1 VFPSEYLAELYLQAL
16 GRSRIFL
23 IIIGMFMFKVPSQFR
38 LALIPLSVLLAYS
51 TTTYAQETK
60 EETDKSKV
68 KQSAAVKPAPA
79 AGVQKVEIS
88 GAKGYDERRQDTASK
103 IVVTQEDIV
112 RYGDTNIGDVLKR
125 LPGVT
130 IGGVQ
135 GRGGAVRMRGLGA
148 GYTQIMLNGEPSPPG
163 FSVDSISPDNIE
175 RIEVIRAATAELST
189 QSIAGAINIVL
200 KKAIVT
206 AQRELKVGMSEE
218 NGKYGVNASLQLSD
232 KVGKMSYSV
241 SGNLTHGEFGRPD
254 TSTEVRTDIDPI
266 KSYVHASK
274 TESEG
279 KFQSIGLSP
288 RINWILANGDVL
300 TSQSFANIN
309 RFTNRNV
316 QTTVADKANDYL
328 FLNEASNNVSNSS
341 SIRTNLNYVHKLA
354 DSAKLDVRFGA
365 NYNQRDGENFSNAQ
379 SVKQTLNRAYRSES
393 TDNGFTYG
401 GKYTA
406 PFVEDHALAAG
417 WDGGFSKRSDS
428 AKRDDILTGIGPIR
442 ANNTDESY
450 GADVNRLALF
460 VQDEWNYS
468 KALSI
473 YAGVRWE
480 GIDTKSAGSTYAE
493 IKNRSSV
500 LSPILQTLYK
510 IPGSKNDQVR
520 LGITRTYKAP
530 DTGRLIP
537 RLFLSANNS
546 ETSPDSMGNPN
557 LKPELA
563 WGLDAGF
570 EHYLTDGGILSVNF
584 FLRRIEDFTRTSIE
598 KYIDKN
604 GDRRWVSIPT
614 NSGLANTRGIEFDA
628 KFPLRTLM
636 EEAPAIDFRA
646 NLAFNTSTVNSVP
659 GPNNRLDSQTP
670 VSANFGVDYKLDD
683 VPLTLGGNLSFQNA
697 GTVRVSEK
705 QTTYGIPKR
714 VLDVYA
720 LWKFDTKSNLRVAL
734 GNALH
739 QDNFS
744 SNTYTD
750 TSGSVVRTSNSQ
762 THLALRVNYEYKF

>member
-1 VFPSEYLAELYLQAL
+1 
-16 GRSRIFL
+16 
-23 IIIGMFMFKVPSQFR
+23 MFSVPSQFR

-51 TTTYAQETK
+51 TSASAQQAQ
-60 EETDKSKV
+60 EETDKTKP
-68 KQSAAVKPAPA
+68 KQTAPANAQTPAPA
-79 AGVQKVEIS
+79 VQKVQVS

-135 GRGGAVRMRGLGA
+135 GRGGAIRMRGLGA

-163 FSVDSISPDNIE
+163 FSLDSLSPDNIE

-206 AQRELKVGMSEE
+206 AQRELKLGMSEE

-232 KVGKMSYSV
+232 KVGKLSYSV
-241 SGNLTHGEFGRPD
+241 SGNLMSGEFGRPD
-254 TSTEVRTDIDPI
+254 SSTEVFTDN
-266 KSYVHASK
+266 KGLVTLSRAST

-279 KFQSIGLSP
+279 KFESIGISP
-288 RINWILANGDVL
+288 RINWLLENGDML
-300 TSQSFANIN
+300 TSQSFVNAN
-309 RFTNRNV
+309 RFTNHNQQV
-316 QTTVADKANDYL
+316 TTTSIGEKPL
-328 FLNEASNNVSNSS
+328 FLNENSSNTSNST

-365 NYNQRDGENFSNAQ
+365 NYNQRDGENISNAQ
-379 SVKQTLNRAYRSES
+379 GVSQTLARSYLSDS

-428 AKRDDILTGIGPIR
+428 NTRRDVIAGNGPITPF
-442 ANNTDESY
+442 NTDEAYS
-450 GADVNRLALF
+450 ADVNRLALF

-480 GIDTKSAGSTYAE
+480 GIDTSSQGNTYSE

-520 LGITRTYKAP
+520 VGLTRTYKAP

-537 RLFLSANNS
+537 RRFLSTNNS
-546 ETSPDSMGNPN
+546 ATSPDNMGNPN

-584 FLRRIEDFTRTSIE
+584 FLRRIEDFTRTSIVN
-598 KYIDKN
+598 D
-604 GDRRWVSIPT
+604 GRWVAMPT
-614 NSGLANTRGIEFDA
+614 NDGLATTRGVEFDA
-628 KFPLRTLM
+628 KLPLRSVM
-636 EEAPAIDFRA
+636 ADAPAVDFRA
-646 NLAFNTSTVNSVP
+646 NLAFNSSSVNSVP

-697 GTVRVSEK
+697 GPVRVSVN
-705 QTTYGIPKR
+705 QSTYGIPKR

-720 LWKFDTKSNLRVAL
+720 LWKFTNQTNLRVAL

-739 QDNFS
+739 QDNVS
-744 SNTYTD
+744 SSTYADAT
-750 TSGSVVRTSNSQ
+750 GSLVRTNTSQ
-762 THLALRVNYEYKF
+762 THLALRVNFEHKF

>member
-1 VFPSEYLAELYLQAL
+1 
-16 GRSRIFL
+16 
-23 IIIGMFMFKVPSQFR
+23 MFKVPSQFR

-51 TTTYAQETK
+51 STASAQESQGA
-60 EETDKSKV
+60 TDKKQV
-68 KQSAAVKPAPA
+68 KQTAPAKPAAPTT
-79 AGVQKVEIS
+79 GVQKVEVS

-135 GRGGAVRMRGLGA
+135 GRGGAIRMRGLGA

-163 FSVDSISPDNIE
+163 FSLDSISPDNIE

-206 AQRELKVGMSEE
+206 AQRELKIGMSEE

-254 TSTEVRTDIDPI
+254 TSTEVRTDIDPNRSYYHSS
-266 KSYVHASK
+266 KS
-274 TESEG
+274 ESEG
-279 KFQSIGLSP
+279 KFQSIGISP
-288 RINWILANGDVL
+288 RINWLLENGDVL
-300 TSQSFANIN
+300 TSQSFANVN
-309 RFTNRNV
+309 RFTSRNV
-316 QTTVADKANDYL
+316 QTTTTDKASDAL
-328 FLNEASNNVSNSS
+328 FLNETSKNASDSS
-341 SIRTNLNYVHKLA
+341 SIRTNLNYVRKLA
-354 DSAKLDVRFGA
+354 DSAKLDVRLGA
-365 NYNQRDGENFSNAQ
+365 NYNQREGENFSLAQ
-379 SVKQTLNRAYRSES
+379 SSKQTLDRSYRSES

-417 WDGGFSKRSDS
+417 WDGGFSKRSDT
-428 AKRDDILTGIGPIR
+428 AKRNDVLTGTGPIR

-450 GADVNRLALF
+450 DADVNRLALF
-460 VQDEWNYS
+460 IQDEWNYS

-480 GIDTKSAGSTYAE
+480 GIDTKSSGSTYAE

-510 IPGSKNDQVR
+510 IPGSKNDQLR

-537 RLFLSANNS
+537 RLFLSSNNT

-563 WGLDAGF
+563 WGLDTGF
-570 EHYLTDGGILSVNF
+570 EHYLSDGGILSVNF
-584 FLRRIEDFTRTSIE
+584 FIRRIEDFTRTSIE
-598 KYIDKN
+598 KYTDKN
-604 GDRRWVSIPT
+604 GLLRYVAMPT
-614 NSGLANTRGIEFDA
+614 NSGLATTRGVEFDA

-636 EEAPAIDFRA
+636 EDAPAIDFRA
-646 NLAFNTSTVNSVP
+646 NLAFNSSKVNSVP

-670 VSANFGVDYKLDD
+670 VSANLGIDYKLDD

-697 GTVRVSEK
+697 GMVRVSSN
-705 QTTYGIPKR
+705 QSTYGVPKR

-720 LWKFDTKSNLRVAL
+720 LWKFDNKSNLRVAL

-744 SNTYTD
+744 SSTYAD
-750 TSGSVVRTSNSQ
+750 ASGTTVRTTTSQ

>member
-1 VFPSEYLAELYLQAL
+1 
-16 GRSRIFL
+16 
-23 IIIGMFMFKVPSQFR
+23 MFKVPSQFR

-60 EETDKSKV
+60 EETDKSKAKQATV
-68 KQSAAVKPAPA
+68 KAAPA

-163 FSVDSISPDNIE
+163 FSLDSISPDNIE

-288 RINWILANGDVL
+288 RINWMLANGDVL

-316 QTTVADKANDYL
+316 KTTIADKASDYL
-328 FLNEASNNVSNSS
+328 FLDETSNNVSNSS

-365 NYNQRDGENFSNAQ
+365 NYNQRDGENFLLARTT
-379 SVKQTLNRAYRSES
+379 KQILNRDNRSES

-428 AKRDDILTGIGPIR
+428 AIRDDELTTIGTNPISNSLELIKPNDSNE
-442 ANNTDESY
+442 AYS
-450 GADVNRLALF
+450 AKVNRLALF

-480 GIDTKSAGSTYAE
+480 GIETKSAGNSYAE
-493 IKNRSSV
+493 ITNRSSV

-537 RLFLSANNS
+537 RLFKNVNNS
-546 ETSPDSMGNPN
+546 ATSPDSMGNPN

-570 EHYLTDGGILSVNF
+570 EHYLTDGGILSVNVF
-584 FLRRIEDFTRTSIE
+584 MRRIEDFTVTSID
-598 KYIDKN
+598 KYINDIGENRFISK
-604 GDRRWVSIPT
+604 PT

-628 KFPLRTLM
+628 KFPLRTLI
-636 EEAPAIDFRA
+636 EDAPAIDFRA
-646 NLAFNTSTVNSVP
+646 NLAFNFSNVSAVT

-670 VSANFGVDYKLDD
+670 VSANLGIDYKLDD
-683 VPLTLGGNLSFQNA
+683 MPLTLGGNLSFQNA
-697 GTVRVSEK
+697 GTVRISDK

-720 LWKFDTKSNLRVAL
+720 LWKFDNKSNLRVAL
-734 GNALH
+734 GNVLH

-744 SNTYTD
+744 SSTYID
-750 TSGSVVRTSNSQ
+750 AGSSLVSTSNSQ

>member
-1 VFPSEYLAELYLQAL
+1 
-16 GRSRIFL
+16 
-23 IIIGMFMFKVPSQFR
+23 MFSVPSQFR

-51 TTTYAQETK
+51 ATATAQQAPQTPQVQET
-60 EETDKSKV
+60 TDKTKT
-68 KQSAAVKPAPA
+68 KQTAPANAQTPAPA
-79 AGVQKVEIS
+79 VQKVQIS

-135 GRGGAVRMRGLGA
+135 GRGGAIRMRGLGA

-163 FSVDSISPDNIE
+163 FSLDSISPDNIE

-206 AQRELKVGMSEE
+206 AQRELKFGLSEE
-218 NGKYGVNASLQLSD
+218 NGKLGLNASLQLSD
-232 KVGKMSYSV
+232 KVGKMSYSI
-241 SGNLTHGEFGRPD
+241 SGNLNHGEFGRPD
-254 TSTEVRTDIDPI
+254 SSTEVFTDN
-266 KSYVHASK
+266 KGVVTLSRASK
-274 TESEG
+274 TENEG
-279 KFQSIGLSP
+279 KFESIGLSP
-288 RINWILANGDVL
+288 RINWMLENGDVL
-300 TSQSFANIN
+300 TSQSFVNAN
-309 RFTNRNV
+309 RFTSRNESV
-316 QTTVADKANDYL
+316 TTTLIGEKPL
-328 FLNEASNNVSNSS
+328 FLNENSS
-341 SIRTNLNYVHKLA
+341 NTSDSTSIRTNLNYVHKLA
-354 DSAKLDVRFGA
+354 DSAKLDVRLGA
-365 NYNQRDGENFSNAQ
+365 NYNQRDGENNSHAQ
-379 SVKQTLNRAYRSES
+379 GVSQTLVRNYASES

-417 WDGGFSKRSDS
+417 WDGGYSKRSDGNTR
-428 AKRDDILTGIGPIR
+428 RDVITGTGPIMPF
-442 ANNTDESY
+442 NTDESY
-450 GADVNRLALF
+450 AANVNRLALF

-480 GIDTKSAGSTYAE
+480 GIDTSSQGSTYSE

-520 LGITRTYKAP
+520 VGLTRTYKAP

-537 RLFLSANNS
+537 RRFLSTNNS
-546 ETSPDSMGNPN
+546 ATSPDSMGNPN

-584 FLRRIEDFTRTSIE
+584 FLRRIEDFTRTSIVN
-598 KYIDKN
+598 D
-604 GDRRWVSIPT
+604 GRWVAMPT
-614 NSGLANTRGIEFDA
+614 NDGLATTRGVEFDA
-628 KFPLRTLM
+628 KLPLRSVM
-636 EEAPAIDFRA
+636 ADAPAIDFRA
-646 NLAFNTSTVNSVP
+646 NLAFNSSSVNSVP

-670 VSANFGVDYKLDD
+670 VSANLGVDYKLDN

-697 GTVRVSEK
+697 GPVRISVNQS
-705 QTTYGIPKR
+705 TYGIPKR

-720 LWKFDTKSNLRVAL
+720 LWKFDNQTNLRVAL

-739 QDNFS
+739 QDNLS
-744 SNTYTD
+744 SSTYTD
-750 TSGSVVRTSNSQ
+750 ASGSLVRTNTSQ
-762 THLALRVNYEYKF
+762 THLALRVNFEHKF

>member
-1 VFPSEYLAELYLQAL
+1 
-16 GRSRIFL
+16 
-23 IIIGMFMFKVPSQFR
+23 MFTVPSHFR
-38 LALIPLSVLLAYS
+38 LALIPLSVLLAYNPS
-51 TTTYAQETK
+51 THAQE
-60 EETDKSKV
+60 V
-68 KQSAAVKPAPA
+68 KLEAEKPKAKQAVPAKPTAPVA
-79 AGVQKVEIS
+79 TGIQKVEVS

-206 AQRELKVGMSEE
+206 AQRELKLGMSEE

-232 KVGKMSYSV
+232 KVGKMSYSI
-241 SGNLTHGEFGRPD
+241 SGNLNHGEFGRPD
-254 TSTEVRTDIDPI
+254 TSTEVFTNNKGVVTLSRNST
-266 KSYVHASK
+266 

-279 KFQSIGLSP
+279 KFQSIGISP
-288 RINWILANGDVL
+288 RINWMLANGDML
-300 TSQSFANIN
+300 TSQSFVNAN
-309 RFTNRNV
+309 RFTNRN
-316 QTTVADKANDYL
+316 QQLTNTVIGEKPL
-328 FLNEASNNVSNSS
+328 FLNENSYNSS
-341 SIRTNLNYVHKLA
+341 DSTSIRTNLNYVRKLA

-365 NYNQRDGENFSNAQ
+365 NYNQRDGENNSNAQ
-379 SVKQTLNRAYRSES
+379 GVTQTLARTYLSES
-393 TDNGFTYG
+393 TDNGFTFG

-406 PFVEDHALAAG
+406 PFVENHALAAG
-417 WDGGFSKRSDS
+417 WDGGLSKRSDGNS
-428 AKRDDILTGIGPIR
+428 RRDVITGAGPIT
-442 ANNTDESY
+442 AFNTDESY
-450 GADVNRLALF
+450 SANVNRLALF
-460 VQDEWNYS
+460 VQDEWNYT

-480 GIDTKSAGSTYAE
+480 GIDTSSQGNTYAE

-510 IPGSKNDQVR
+510 IPGSKNDQLR

-530 DTGRLIP
+530 DTGRLVP
-537 RLFLSANNS
+537 RRFLSTNNS
-546 ETSPDSMGNPN
+546 ATSPDNMGNPN

-584 FLRRIEDFTRTSIE
+584 FLRRIEDFTRTSI
-598 KYIDKN
+598 IND
-604 GDRRWVSIPT
+604 GRWVAMPT
-614 NSGLANTRGIEFDA
+614 NDGLAITRGVEFDA
-628 KFPLRTLM
+628 KFPLRSLM
-636 EEAPAIDFRA
+636 DDAPAIDFRA
-646 NLAFNTSTVNSVP
+646 NLAFNSSSVNSVP

-683 VPLTLGGNLSFQNA
+683 MPLTLGGNLSFQNA
-697 GTVRVSEK
+697 GPVRISVNQSS
-705 QTTYGIPKR
+705 YGIPKR

-720 LWKFDTKSNLRVAL
+720 LWKFDTKSNVRVAL

-750 TSGSVVRTSNSQ
+750 ASGSLVRSNTSK
-762 THLALRVNYEYKF
+762 THLALRVNFEHKF

>member
-1 VFPSEYLAELYLQAL
+1 
-16 GRSRIFL
+16 
-23 IIIGMFMFKVPSQFR
+23 MFSVPSQFR
-38 LALIPLSVLLAYS
+38 LALIPLSVLLAYGS
-51 TTTYAQETK
+51 TAYAQQTQEEADKTK
-60 EETDKSKV
+60 Q
-68 KQSAAVKPAPA
+68 KQAVPAKPASTPANAPVSQTTAPA
-79 AGVQKVEIS
+79 AAPAGAVQKVQIS

-135 GRGGAVRMRGLGA
+135 GRGGAIRMRGLGA

-163 FSVDSISPDNIE
+163 FSLDSLAPDNIE

-206 AQRELKVGMSEE
+206 AQRELKFGFSEE
-218 NGKYGVNASLQLSD
+218 NGKPGVNASLQLSD
-232 KVGKMSYSV
+232 KIGKMSYSI
-241 SGNLTHGEFGRPD
+241 SGNLNHGEFGRPD
-254 TSTEVRTDIDPI
+254 SSTEVFTDNKGLVTLSR
-266 KSYVHASK
+266 KSN

-279 KFQSIGLSP
+279 KFQSIGISP
-288 RINWILANGDVL
+288 RINWMLENGDML
-300 TSQSFANIN
+300 TSQSFVNAN
-309 RFTNRNV
+309 RFTNRN
-316 QTTVADKANDYL
+316 QQSTATLIGEKPL
-328 FLNEASNNVSNSS
+328 FLDENSNNSS
-341 SIRTNLNYVHKLA
+341 DSTSIRTNLSYMRKLA
-354 DSAKLDVRFGA
+354 DSAKLDIRFGA
-365 NYNQRDGENFSNAQ
+365 NYNQREGDNNSNAKGV
-379 SVKQTLNRAYRSES
+379 SQTLIRTYSSEN

-417 WDGGFSKRSDS
+417 WDGGYSKRSDS
-428 AKRDDILTGIGPIR
+428 NTRRDVITGTGPITAFNADEEYS
-442 ANNTDESY
+442 AN
-450 GADVNRLALF
+450 VNRLALF
-460 VQDEWNYS
+460 VQDEWNYT
-468 KALSI
+468 KNLSI

-480 GIDTKSAGSTYAE
+480 GIDTSSKGNTYAE

-530 DTGRLIP
+530 DTGRLVP
-537 RLFLSANNS
+537 RRFLSTNNS
-546 ETSPDSMGNPN
+546 ATSPDNMGNPN

-584 FLRRIEDFTRTSIE
+584 FLRRIEDFTRTSIVN
-598 KYIDKN
+598 D
-604 GDRRWVSIPT
+604 GRWVAMPT
-614 NSGLANTRGIEFDA
+614 NDGLATTRGVEFDA
-628 KFPLRTLM
+628 KFPLRSLM
-636 EEAPAIDFRA
+636 EDAPAIDFRA
-646 NLAFNTSTVNSVP
+646 NLAFNSSTVNSVP

-697 GTVRVSEK
+697 GPVRISVNQSS
-705 QTTYGIPKR
+705 YGIPKR

-720 LWKFDTKSNLRVAL
+720 LWKFDNKSNVRVAL

-744 SNTYTD
+744 SSTYTD
-750 TSGSVVRTSNSQ
+750 ASGSLVRTNTSKTNV
-762 THLALRVNYEYKF
+762 ALRVNFEHKF

>member
-1 VFPSEYLAELYLQAL
+1 
-16 GRSRIFL
+16 
-23 IIIGMFMFKVPSQFR
+23 MFTVPSHFR
-38 LALIPLSVLLAYS
+38 LALIPFSVLLAYS
-51 TTTYAQETK
+51 SSTYAQEAK
-60 EETDKSKV
+60 LEAEKPKA
-68 KQSAAVKPAPA
+68 KQATPVKPAAPVTT
-79 AGVQKVEIS
+79 GIQKVEVS

-163 FSVDSISPDNIE
+163 FSLDSISPDNIE

-232 KVGKMSYSV
+232 RVGKMSYSI

-254 TSTEVRTDIDPI
+254 TSTEVSTNVDPR
-266 KSYVHASK
+266 KSYVLASK

-279 KFQSIGLSP
+279 KFQSIGISP
-288 RINWILANGDVL
+288 RINWMLANGDVL

-316 QTTVADKANDYL
+316 QTTVADKEIGSL
-328 FLNEASNNVSNSS
+328 FLNEISKNTSNSS
-341 SIRTNLNYVHKLA
+341 SIRTNLNYVRKLA
-354 DSAKLDVRFGA
+354 DSAKLDMRFGA
-365 NYNQRDGENFSNAQ
+365 NYNQRDGENYLNAQ
-379 SVKQTLNRAYRSES
+379 STKQTLNRSYVSES
-393 TDNGFTYG
+393 TDNGFTFG

-406 PFVEDHALAAG
+406 PFVEDHAIAAG
-417 WDGGFSKRSDS
+417 WDGGLSKRSDT
-428 AKRDDILTGIGPIR
+428 AKRDDVLTGIGTIVPLP
-442 ANNTDESY
+442 ANESF
-450 GADVNRLALF
+450 GAEVNRLALY
-460 VQDEWNYS
+460 VQDEWSFS
-468 KALSI
+468 KALSV

-480 GIDTKSAGSTYAE
+480 GIDTKSSGNTYGSGNTYAE
-493 IKNRSSV
+493 IRNRSSV
-500 LSPILQTLYK
+500 LSPILQSLYK
-510 IPGSKNDQVR
+510 IPGSKNDQIR
-520 LGITRTYKAP
+520 FGISRTYKAP

-537 RLFLSANNS
+537 RRFTSSNNS
-546 ETSPDSMGNPN
+546 KITPDSMGNPN

-563 WGLDAGF
+563 WGVDTGF
-570 EHYLTDGGILSVNF
+570 EHYLPDGGILSVNF
-584 FLRRIEDFTRTSIE
+584 FFRRIDDFTRISVVE
-598 KYIDKN
+598 GID
-604 GDRRWVSIPT
+604 GRWVAMPT
-614 NSGLANTRGIEFDA
+614 NDGLATTRGVEFDA
-628 KFPLRTLM
+628 KFPLRSIM
-636 EEAPAIDFRA
+636 DDAPAIDFRA
-646 NLAFNTSTVNSVP
+646 NLAFNSSKVNSVP

-697 GTVRVSEK
+697 GPVRISVNQSS
-705 QTTYGIPKR
+705 YGVPKR

-720 LWKFDTKSNLRVAL
+720 LWKFDNKSNVRVAL

-750 TSGSVVRTSNSQ
+750 ASGSLVRTNTSK
-762 THLALRVNYEYKF
+762 THLALRVNFEHKF

>member
-1 VFPSEYLAELYLQAL
+1 MSLA
-16 GRSRIFL
+16 ST
-23 IIIGMFMFKVPSQFR
+23 QFR
-38 LALIPLSVLLAYS
+38 LASIPLALMLAYGS
-51 TTTYAQETK
+51 SAMAQQTTTETEAKPKQAVPAKPTTPAKTATPAAQ
-60 EETDKSKV
+60 
-68 KQSAAVKPAPA
+68 AAPA
-79 AGVQKVEIS
+79 APTAVQKVEIS

-135 GRGGAVRMRGLGA
+135 GRGGAIRMRGLGA

-163 FSVDSISPDNIE
+163 FSLDSLSPDNIE

-206 AQRELKVGMSEE
+206 AQRELKLGASEE
-218 NGKYGVNASLQLSD
+218 NGHYGANASLQLSD

-254 TSTEVRTDIDPI
+254 SSTEVRTDIDPN
-266 KSYVHASK
+266 KSYAHASK
-274 TESEG
+274 TDSQG
-279 KFQSIGLSP
+279 KFQSIGISP
-288 RINWILANGDVL
+288 RINWILENGDVL
-300 TSQSFANIN
+300 TSQSFLNVN

-316 QTTVADKANDYL
+316 QSTVTNKTNDYL
-328 FLNEASNNVSNSS
+328 ILNETSNNSS
-341 SIRTNLNYVHKLA
+341 DSTSIRTNLNYVRKLA
-354 DSAKLDVRFGA
+354 DSAKLDMRFGA
-365 NYNQRDGENFSNAQ
+365 NYNQREGENDSLGT
-379 SVKQTLNRAYRSES
+379 SIGQTLNRTYRSES

-428 AKRDDILTGIGPIR
+428 SKRNDVLTGSGPIR
-442 ANNTDESY
+442 ANNTDETYS
-450 GADVNRLALF
+450 ADVNRLALF

-480 GIDTKSAGSTYAE
+480 GIDTTSAGSAYKE

-537 RLFLSANNS
+537 RLFISSNNT
-546 ETSPDSMGNPN
+546 ETSPDSQGNPN

-584 FLRRIEDFTRTSIE
+584 FMRRIEDFTLTTIE
-598 KYIDKN
+598 KYINQN
-604 GDRRWVSIPT
+604 GESRFVSMPT
-614 NSGLANTRGIEFDA
+614 NSGSASTRGVEFDA
-628 KFPLRTLM
+628 KFPLRTLIDD
-636 EEAPAIDFRA
+636 APAIDFRA
-646 NLAFNTSTVNSVP
+646 NLAFNSSKISSVP

-670 VSANFGVDYKLDD
+670 VSANFGMDYKSDAL
-683 VPLTLGGNLSFQNA
+683 PLTVGGNLSFQNA
-697 GTVRVSEK
+697 GLVRISGNL
-705 QTTYGIPKR
+705 TNYGIPKR
-714 VLDVYA
+714 VVDVYA
-720 LWKFDTKSNLRVAL
+720 LWKFDNKTNLRVAL

-739 QDNFS
+739 QDNIS
-744 SNTYTD
+744 SSTYTD
-750 TSGSVVRTSNSQ
+750 ASGSLVRTSKSPTNV
-762 THLALRVNYEYKF
+762 AVRVNLEHKF

>member
-1 VFPSEYLAELYLQAL
+1 
-16 GRSRIFL
+16 
-23 IIIGMFMFKVPSQFR
+23 MFSVPSQFR

-51 TTTYAQETK
+51 ATASAQQTQETQQTQQAK
-60 EETDKSKV
+60 EETDKKKP
-68 KQSAAVKPAPA
+68 KQAAPANLQTPAPA
-79 AGVQKVEIS
+79 VQKVQVS

-135 GRGGAVRMRGLGA
+135 GRGGAIRMRGLGA

-163 FSVDSISPDNIE
+163 FSLDSISPDNIE

-206 AQRELKVGMSEE
+206 AQREVKFGMSEE

-232 KVGKMSYSV
+232 KVGKLSYSV
-241 SGNLTHGEFGRPD
+241 SGNLMHGEFGRPD
-254 TSTEVRTDIDPI
+254 SSTEVRTGADP
-266 KSYVHASK
+266 STNYVHTSK

-279 KFQSIGLSP
+279 KFQSLGISP
-288 RINWILANGDVL
+288 RINWMLENGDML

-316 QTTVADKANDYL
+316 QTTQTNNANDALL
-328 FLNEASNNVSNSS
+328 FLNETSKNASDSS
-341 SIRTNLNYVHKLA
+341 SIRSNLTYVHKLA
-354 DSAKLDVRFGA
+354 DSAKLDMRFGA
-365 NYNQRDGENFSNAQ
+365 NYNQRDGENILIAQ
-379 SVKQTLNRAYRSES
+379 TTKQILNRSYISES

-417 WDGGFSKRSDS
+417 WDGGFSKRSDT
-428 AKRDDILTGIGPIR
+428 AKRDDVLTDTSNIPGPIR
-442 ANNTDESY
+442 PNSTDESY
-450 GADVNRLALF
+450 GANVNRLALF

-480 GIDTKSAGSTYAE
+480 GIDTKSSGNKYAE

-537 RLFLSANNS
+537 RLFTSSNNS
-546 ETSPDSMGNPN
+546 ETNPDSMGNPN

-563 WGLDAGF
+563 WGLDTGF

-584 FLRRIEDFTRTSIE
+584 FMRRIEDFTRISVE

-604 GDRRWVSIPT
+604 GELRYVSMPT
-614 NSGLANTRGIEFDA
+614 NSGLANTRGVEFDA

-636 EEAPAIDFRA
+636 EDAPAIDFRA
-646 NLAFNTSTVNSVP
+646 NLAFNSSTVNSVP

-670 VSANFGVDYKLDD
+670 VSANFGMDYKLDD

-697 GTVRVSEK
+697 GMVRISAN
-705 QTTYGIPKR
+705 QSSYGIPKR

-720 LWKFDTKSNLRVAL
+720 LWKFGNQTNLRVAL

-739 QDNFS
+739 QDNMS
-744 SNTYTD
+744 SSTYTD
-750 TSGSVVRTSNSQ
+750 ASGSIVRTNISQ
-762 THLALRVNYEYKF
+762 THLALRVNFEHKF